1 MYNLYKV
8 KSGDTLDM
16 ISSLYGV
23 PVEKLIEINSLNEN
37 TIRQD
42 DELLIPDDK
51 KEYFEYYT
59 INKGDTLYDIARR
72 YNINPDLLSTLNGL
86 NNADY
91 IYPNQ
96 VILITK
102 SNYSYY
108 ITKSGDTID
117 SVTKT
122 LGVDR
127 DKFFNDNNVI
137 YLLEGQLLVNSR

>member
-1 MYNLYKV
+1 MYNIYKV
-8 KSGDTLDM
+8 KSGDTLET
-16 ISSLYGV
+16 ISSLYEV

-42 DELLIPDDK
+42 DELIIPDDK

-96 VILITK
+96 VILIPK